1 MFSVSEMGRWRREH
15 PFPLR
20 RATGESGPRGIGWT
34 TTQL

>member
-1 MFSVSEMGRWRREH
+1 MFSVSEMGKVATRASV
-15 PFPLR
+15 PLR